1 MMKIIDVKNGTGR
14 FENVYYPVLDMDG
27 ESFACACITG
37 NKDTDFGPV
46 VAYLEDEIWDQFESE
61 NNYGLA
67 FFACGYD
74 GNAQQ
79 AFIQHCEERFG
90 VGVF

>member
-1 MMKIIDVKNGTGR
+1 MIKIIDVKNGTGR

-27 ESFACACITG
+27 ESFACLCITG
-37 NKDTDFGPV
+37 NKDTDFAPV
-46 VAYLEDEIWDQFESE
+46 VAYLEDKIWDQFESE
-61 NNYGLA
+61 HNYGLA

-79 AFIQHCEERFG
+79 KFIQHCEERFG